1 MRAHIRDVMSCHDHT
16 FLDWSDI
23 MFSKTLNG
31 SFQAGRLD
39 EAKILSEIS
48 SPIAVHC
55 PTHLCCTVLYCI
67 ALYCIV
73 LYYAFMAGCGWLAGW
88 LAGSGWPAGWL
99 AGWLA
104 VLGWWAGWLAVGWL
118 ADRLAGWL
126 RTCCP
131 NRNLSSNPAACYHR
145 FIC

>member
-73 LYYAFMAGCGWLAGW
+73 LYCTMLLWLAV
-88 LAGSGWPAGWL
+88 AGWL

-104 VLGWWAGWLAVGWL
+104 LAG
-118 ADRLAGWL
+118 RLAGWL
-126 RTCCP
+126 VGWLYWAGGLAGWRLAGWLTGW
-131 NRNLSSNPAACYHR
+131 LAG
-145 FIC
+145 